1 MNTDVYS
8 KKIWWK
14 VVLIVSGV
22 IIGVVSLLYTE
33 TFLRELRME
42 EERKIRLWAKA
53 VEAVF
58 GASEEENLAF
68 YSEIIQ
74 NNQTIPVILTDG
86 KGSIIAHRNLNVPEG
101 DEEKLERYLE
111 RKLAEFKASGQM
123 LENSFGDGQTNYLY
137 YKGSTL
143 LTKLRYYPLLLL
155 GVISVY
161 MLISYMAFSNARRSE
176 QNKVWTGMAKETAH
190 QIGTPLSAL
199 LGWIAFLKEQYP
211 KEVAFG
217 EMEKDIDRLSAIT
230 ERFSKIG
237 SQPELAKLDLS
248 DTLDTTLTYLSKRM
262 GRKIQLDTSVQPDLQ
277 RLHNEQLISWVIENL
292 VKNATDAL
300 EGEGTIS
307 VHATVVNYAV
317 VIQVSDTGRGIPA
330 NVQRKI
336 FSPGFTTKTRGW
348 GLGLSLAK
356 RIIAEYHAGTITL
369 AESTAE
375 KGTTFKIVLPLA

>member
-101 DEEKLERYLE
+101 DEEKLARYLE
-111 RKLAEFKASGQM
+111 RKLAEFKATGQM

-262 GRKIQLDTSVQPDLQ
+262 GRKIRLDTSVQPDLQ

>member
-74 NNQTIPVILTDG
+74 NNKTIPVILTDG
-86 KGSIIAHRNLNVPEG
+86 QGSIIAHRNLNVPEG
-101 DEEKLERYLE
+101 DSDKLARFLE
-111 RKLAEFKASGQM
+111 RKLNEFKESGQM

-155 GVISVY
+155 GVISIY

-211 KEVAFG
+211 KEIAFG

-237 SQPELAKLDLS
+237 SQPELDKLDLS
-248 DTLDTTLTYLSKRM
+248 DTLENTLAYLAPRM
-262 GRKIQLDTSVQPDLQ
+262 GRKITLDTFIQPDLQ

-300 EGEGTIS
+300 EGEGMIS
-307 VHATVVNYAV
+307 VQATIINYEV
-317 VIQVSDTGRGIPA
+317 RIEVKDNGRGIPSKI
-330 NVQRKI
+330 QRKV
-336 FSPGFTTKTRGW
+336 FSPGFTTKNRGW
-348 GLGLSLAK
+348 GLGLSLAQ
-356 RIIAEYHAGTITL
+356 RIISEYHAGTIQL
-369 AESTAE
+369 AESNPD
-375 KGTTFKIVLPLA
+375 KGTTFKIVLPIA

>member
-86 KGSIIAHRNLNVPEG
+86 QGSIIAHRNLNVPEG
-101 DEEKLERYLE
+101 DEEKLARYLE

-155 GVISVY
+155 GVISIY

-190 QIGTPLSAL
+190 QIGTPLSAV

-262 GRKIQLDTSVQPDLQ
+262 GRKIQLDTSVQPNLQ

-300 EGEGTIS
+300 EGEGTIA

-317 VIQVSDTGRGIPA
+317 VIQVSDTGRGIPT

-356 RIIAEYHAGTITL
+356 RIIAEYHAGSITL

>member
-74 NNQTIPVILTDG
+74 NNQTIPVLLTDG
-86 KGSIIAHRNLNVPEG
+86 QGSIIAHRNLNVPEG
-101 DEEKLERYLE
+101 DEEKLARYLE

-356 RIIAEYHAGTITL
+356 RIIAEYHSGSITL

>member
-14 VVLIVSGV
+14 VVLIASGV

-33 TFLRELRME
+33 TFLKELRLE
-42 EERKIRLWAKA
+42 EERKIRVWAQA

-58 GASEEENLAF
+58 SAKNEENLAF

-74 NNQTIPVILTDG
+74 NNKTIPVLLTDG
-86 KGSIIAHRNLNVPEG
+86 QGTIIAHRNLDVPEG
-101 DEEKLERYLE
+101 NEEKLARFLE
-111 RKLAEFKASGQM
+111 RKLVEFKESGQM

-155 GVISVY
+155 GVISIY

-211 KEVAFG
+211 KELAFG

-237 SQPELAKLDLS
+237 SQPELAKLDLT
-248 DTLDTTLTYLSKRM
+248 DTLENTLTYLSKRM
-262 GRKIQLDTSVQPDLQ
+262 GRKIQLDMDLEPGLQ
-277 RLHNEQLISWVIENL
+277 RLHNEQLMSWVIENL

-300 EGEGTIS
+300 EGEGVIAVS
-307 VHATVVNYAV
+307 AKSLNYEV
-317 VIQVSDTGRGIPA
+317 IIQVRDTGRGIPSKL
-330 NVQRKI
+330 QRKI

-356 RIIAEYHAGTITL
+356 RIISEYHSGSIVL
-369 AESTAE
+369 AESNPD

>member
-86 KGSIIAHRNLNVPEG
+86 QGSIIAHRNLNVPEG
-101 DEEKLERYLE
+101 DEEKLARYLE

-262 GRKIQLDTSVQPDLQ
+262 GRKIRLDTSVQPDLQ

>member
-86 KGSIIAHRNLNVPEG
+86 KGSIIAHRNLNAPEG
-101 DEEKLERYLE
+101 DEEKLARYLE
-111 RKLAEFKASGQM
+111 RKLAELKASGQM

-262 GRKIQLDTSVQPDLQ
+262 GRKIRLDTSVQPDLQ

>member
-86 KGSIIAHRNLNVPEG
+86 KGSIIAHRNLNAPEG
-101 DEEKLERYLE
+101 DEEKLARYLE

-262 GRKIQLDTSVQPDLQ
+262 GRKIRLDTSVQPDLQ

>member
-14 VVLIVSGV
+14 VVLIASGV

-33 TFLRELRME
+33 TFLKELRLE
-42 EERKIRLWAKA
+42 EERKIRVWAQA

-58 GASEEENLAF
+58 SAKDEENLAF

-74 NNQTIPVILTDG
+74 NNKTIPVLLTDG
-86 KGSIIAHRNLNVPEG
+86 QGTIIAHRNLNVPEG
-101 DEEKLERYLE
+101 NEEKLARFLE
-111 RKLAEFKASGQM
+111 RKLVEFKESGQM

-155 GVISVY
+155 GVISIY

-211 KEVAFG
+211 KELAFG

-237 SQPELAKLDLS
+237 SQPELAKLDLT
-248 DTLDTTLTYLSKRM
+248 DTLENTLTYLSKRM
-262 GRKIQLDTSVQPDLQ
+262 GRKIQLDMDLEPGLQ
-277 RLHNEQLISWVIENL
+277 RLHNEQLMSWVIENL

-300 EGEGTIS
+300 EGEGIIAVS
-307 VHATVVNYAV
+307 AKSLNYEV
-317 VIQVSDTGRGIPA
+317 IIQVRDTGRGIPSKL
-330 NVQRKI
+330 QRKI

-356 RIIAEYHAGTITL
+356 RIISEYHSGSIVL
-369 AESTAE
+369 AESNPD

>member
-14 VVLIVSGV
+14 VVLIASGV

-33 TFLRELRME
+33 TFLKELRLE
-42 EERKIRLWAKA
+42 EERKIRVWAQA

-58 GASEEENLAF
+58 SAKDEENLAF

-74 NNQTIPVILTDG
+74 NNKTIPVLLTDG
-86 KGSIIAHRNLNVPEG
+86 QGTIIAHRNLDVPEG
-101 DEEKLERYLE
+101 NEEKLARFLE
-111 RKLAEFKASGQM
+111 RKLVEFKESGQM

-155 GVISVY
+155 GVISIY

-211 KEVAFG
+211 KELAFG

-237 SQPELAKLDLS
+237 SQPELAKLDLT
-248 DTLDTTLTYLSKRM
+248 DTLENTLTYLSKRM
-262 GRKIQLDTSVQPDLQ
+262 GRKIQLDMDLEPGLQ
-277 RLHNEQLISWVIENL
+277 RLHNEQLMSWVIENL

-300 EGEGTIS
+300 EGEGVIAVS
-307 VHATVVNYAV
+307 AKSLNYEV
-317 VIQVSDTGRGIPA
+317 IIQVRDTGRGIPSKL
-330 NVQRKI
+330 QRKI

-356 RIIAEYHAGTITL
+356 RIISEYHSGSIVL
-369 AESTAE
+369 AESNPD